1 MHFPPEIFAILGDL
15 KLWMKTVVL
24 RSTLDRDFSGV
35 CLYLFYYF
43 LTVAALAN
51 ADADIIVAK
60 TNIWNISF
68 SYHFIFLIDI
78 SKIISSCSIVIFLTH
93 QILASIDFR
102 IFCIKKNN
110 TNKFQINTFVIKSS
124 LGLFHIDLM

>member
-1 MHFPPEIFAILGDL
+1 
-15 KLWMKTVVL
+15 MKTVVL

-60 TNIWNISF
+60 TNI
-68 SYHFIFLIDI
+68 
-78 SKIISSCSIVIFLTH
+78 
-93 QILASIDFR
+93 
-102 IFCIKKNN
+102 
-110 TNKFQINTFVIKSS
+110 
-124 LGLFHIDLM
+124 